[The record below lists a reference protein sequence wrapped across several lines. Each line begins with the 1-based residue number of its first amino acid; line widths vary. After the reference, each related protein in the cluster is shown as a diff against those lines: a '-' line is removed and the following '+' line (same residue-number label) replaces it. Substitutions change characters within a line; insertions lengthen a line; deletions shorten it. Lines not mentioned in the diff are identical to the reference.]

1 AAHYA
6 MGGVRTDL
14 EGRTNLP
21 GLFAAGEVA
30 ATGVHGA
37 NRLASNSLLEGVVFG
52 ARAGKAMRENLRSG
66 KSRPALEGMKDSE
79 LHHAS
84 PDLTPQE
91 LENHIQDLRR
101 LVWQD
106 AGIVRDG
113 KKLQHCIAELKKAQ
127 DLLPQPKSR
136 REWEAHNIA
145 INGMLIACAALARQE
160 SRGAHYRT
168 DYPQHNDA
176 RFKKH

>member
-1 AAHYA
+1 
-6 MGGVRTDL
+6 
-14 EGRTNLP
+14 
-21 GLFAAGEVA
+21 
-30 ATGVHGA
+30 
-37 NRLASNSLLEGVVFG
+37 
-52 ARAGKAMRENLRSG
+52 
-66 KSRPALEGMKDSE
+66 MKGPE
-79 LHHAS
+79 LHHSS
-84 PDLTPQE
+84 PELAPQE
-91 LENHIQDLRR
+91 LENHIQALRK
-101 LVWQD
+101 LMWQD

-168 DYPQHNDA
+168 DHPQHNDA
-176 RFKKH
+176 RFKKHSIMRAGEIRFA